1 MTNSSKKRA
10 WLDLAEQTTQ
20 AVDHE
25 ADEVHSLM
33 EQPLKRVSFQ
43 GQSKTHGNPKLGR
56 VSTLHIGK

>member
-1 MTNSSKKRA
+1 MTDSSKKRA

-25 ADEVHSLM
+25 ADEVHSLT

-43 GQSKTHGNPKLGR
+43 GPWDDGKFVETGGILRSPK
-56 VSTLHIGK
+56 